1 MQIDTNK
8 LFPPQRDV
16 LAKGLLT
23 APRHCFL
30 HMSTGSGKTF
40 LSEFAIEHVLTEGFK
55 SIYITPLRA
64 LAEQQSKRWKSRFP
78 AAAIGVFTGETIG
91 ESATRNA
98 YSKSDILVM
107 TPERLDAILRNWRSH
122 WNWLPE
128 VNLVI
133 VDEFHLLG
141 MSGRGPRLEGAIT
154 RLIRLNPFTR
164 IIGLSATIPNVKELT
179 SWLHGVSF
187 ASSWR
192 QIPLEKRLVRFSSV
206 KDKPGILLEEVRR
219 CIESGGQSLVFCNSR
234 SRVQRMADYLVENGI
249 PAAAHHAG
257 LVREKRGTV
266 ESDYKSSKLRCLVAT
281 STLEM
286 GLNLP
291 ARQVV
296 IFDSYSFN
304 GTGFENLPVWSFIQ
318 RAGRAGRP
326 GLDTSG
332 EVVLFLSRGV
342 SGADK
347 YLEGDCEDVDS
358 RLEDS
363 RALAEQILIDVHT
376 GLSRTRN
383 ELETGFLPLTLFKR
397 QHAAATLTP
406 TVNRLVL
413 SGLLEEKENSLKVTI
428 LGRLA
433 VKLMFAPETIQLV
446 RSAITHYHGLKFCDI
461 LLLAT
466 LSPDCSPVIQS
477 NFEEMDDLVERIS
490 CRPSVL
496 LDDTLE
502 QLRRKIPETPST
514 LRLLAAIKMTAIC
527 LALSGGEEAAQIAE
541 GFDIYEADVRML
553 SESVLRLLQGISA
566 IASAIDKTTQ
576 SEEDAKEIRATPG
589 SVPDLCSQLQSMIKY
604 GIPADMIPLTRL
616 TGVGGKTAR
625 KLVDAGIE
633 TLGDVANAA
642 PDDLVA
648 CGISRKKIEVL
659 QQEAYGLTVAFDDT
673 IVYEEELID
682 ATHQNSSQMP
692 ALSIDPYRLR
702 RSLELKV
709 FSGDA
714 PLYRV
719 TGGSEPHKV
728 LCRKGVFTCDCAD
741 FKKGTVNCKHI
752 LAVRKAR
759 GDVEI
764 LKLVKRIHESKATS
778 IREALPTLWFGL
790 KFEEDKR

>member
-1 MQIDTNK
+1 
-8 LFPPQRDV
+8 
-16 LAKGLLT
+16 
-23 APRHCFL
+23 
-30 HMSTGSGKTF
+30 MSTGSGKTF
-40 LSEFAIEHVLTEGFK
+40 LSEFAIEHVLAERFK

-64 LAEQQSKRWKSRFP
+64 LAEQQCKRWKSRFP
-78 AAAIGVFTGETIG
+78 SATIGVFTGETIG
-91 ESATRNA
+91 ESATRND

-122 WNWLPE
+122 WNWLPDI
-128 VNLVI
+128 NLVI

-154 RLIRLNPFTR
+154 RLVRLNPFTR
-164 IIGLSATIPNVKELT
+164 IIGLSATIPNVEELT

-187 ASSWR
+187 SSSWR

-206 KDKPGILLEEVRR
+206 KDKPGLLLEEVRR
-219 CIESGGQSLVFCNSR
+219 CLDAGGQSLVFCNSR
-234 SRVQRMADYLVENGI
+234 SRVQRMADYLVDNGI
-249 PAAAHHAG
+249 SAAAHHAG
-257 LVREKRGTV
+257 LVREKRGSV
-266 ESDYKSSKLRCLVAT
+266 ESDYRSGRLRCLVAT

-291 ARQVV
+291 ARQVI

-326 GLDTSG
+326 GLDSSG
-332 EVVLFLSRGV
+332 EVVLFLSRGI
-342 SGADK
+342 SGAEK

-363 RALAEQILIDVHT
+363 RTLAEQILIDVHT

-406 TVNRLVL
+406 TINRLIL

-428 LGRLA
+428 LGRLT
-433 VKLMFAPETIQLV
+433 VKLMLAPETVQLV

-466 LSPDCSPVIQS
+466 LSTDCSPVIQS
-477 NFEEMDDLVERIS
+477 NFEEMDDLVGRIAT
-490 CRPSVL
+490 RPSVL

-502 QLRRKIPETPST
+502 QFRRKAPEIPST

-527 LALSGGEEAAQIAE
+527 LALSDGEDAAQIAE
-541 GFDIYEADVRML
+541 SFDIYEADVRML
-553 SESVLRLLQGISA
+553 SESVIRLLQGISA
-566 IASAIDKTTQ
+566 IASAIDKTTK

-589 SVPDLCSQLQSMIKY
+589 SAPDLCTQLQSMIRY
-604 GIPADMIPLTRL
+604 GITAEMIPLTRL
-616 TGVGGKTAR
+616 SGVGGKTAR

-633 TLGDVANAA
+633 SLGDVANAS

-648 CGISRKKIEVL
+648 CGISKKKVETL

-673 IVYEEELID
+673 IIYEESPNECIPPHSSLI
-682 ATHQNSSQMP
+682 THHSS
-692 ALSIDPYRLR
+692 LSTDPYRLR

-728 LCRKGVFTCDCAD
+728 LCRKGAFTCDCAD

-759 GDVEI
+759 GDAEI
-764 LKLVKRIHESKATS
+764 LKLVKRIHESKSTS